1 MTEIWLSVRELL
13 MPSARA
19 QPLDASLMTRLQGIH
34 VDVHPQYSL
43 GDILQLLCRLEDS
56 TLGAPFD
63 LHFIEDRPDAET
75 IVDSVLEL
83 RGGLRSVYSAGRTAT
98 RKWNLAISAREIAS
112 GDIANYPSI
121 QRKILITAPSKKHDV
136 LERVKLV
143 TTAVERIQM
152 LSRSTCEIVLD
163 RDVDSHLATSYLRK
177 AVAEIVVGK
186 AILHHPSPL
195 KSIEQLRFAWRASQ

>member
-13 MPSARA
+13 MPSVRA

-34 VDVHPQYSL
+34 IDVHPQDSL
-43 GDILQLLCRLEDS
+43 GDISRLLYCLEES
-56 TLGAPFD
+56 TLGTPFD

-75 IVDSVLEL
+75 IVESVLEL
-83 RGGLRSVYSAGRTAT
+83 REGLRSVYSARRTAI

-112 GDIANYPSI
+112 GDIDNHSSI
-121 QRKILITAPSKKHDV
+121 QRRILITAPSKKHDV

-143 TTAVERIQM
+143 TRAVERIQT
-152 LSRSTCEIVLD
+152 LIGSTCEIVLD
-163 RDVDSHLATSYLRK
+163 RDVDEHLATRYIRK

-195 KSIEQLRFAWRASQ
+195 KSIEQLRLAWRTSQ